1 MFDFTFILIIDC
13 ISILSLIFLERKKPV
28 EALAWILVVV
38 FLPILGVLLYIFFG
52 DTISLKFQF
61 KFYKNKEL
69 DESITTFIDYQKQL
83 LQYQNLPQVKE
94 EYKDILYM
102 IMNQNKSSYTLDNK
116 VEIIVDGH
124 EYKEKLFNDIKNAK
138 KSICIAY
145 YIISNNKMGHEF
157 MQLLIDKA
165 NEGIEVRVIYDF
177 IGGFFMQYFNRYY
190 FKKLKKAGGKVF
202 RFLPSFWSS
211 LLRINYRYHRKMAI
225 IDSKIGYTGGF
236 NIGD

>member
-1 MFDFTFILIIDC
+1 M
-13 ISILSLIFLERKKPV
+13 
-28 EALAWILVVV
+28 VV

-124 EYKEKLFNDIKNAK
+124 EYN
-138 KSICIAY
+138 KSYLMIL
-145 YIISNNKMGHEF
+145 KM
-157 MQLLIDKA
+157 QK
-165 NEGIEVRVIYDF
+165 
-177 IGGFFMQYFNRYY
+177 
-190 FKKLKKAGGKVF
+190 KVF
-202 RFLPSFWSS
+202 VLLTISFQIIKWVMSLCNYSS
-211 LLRINYRYHRKMAI
+211 IKLMKALK
-225 IDSKIGYTGGF
+225 
-236 NIGD
+236 